1 MKSWHPDS
9 NKINSNSMC
18 EIGPRWPYVG
28 PNLAEVYFFFK
39 YLNKRLK
46 QCYDLNVKIF
56 ECQICPLNWKFLVSL
71 EWGGQDFMKN
81 DHFASKNNVTVF
93 LWHGCYGKE
102 LDISRKTFNWD
113 TFVFRTMEL
122 GIQLYYICQLFLHS
136 MIFFNIILTNQR
148 ALMSQ

>member
-1 MKSWHPDS
+1 MS
-9 NKINSNSMC
+9 
-18 EIGPRWPYVG
+18 
-28 PNLAEVYFFFK
+28 K
-39 YLNKRLK
+39 YLN
-46 QCYDLNVKIF
+46 VKLANLGPMRAN
-56 ECQICPLNWKFLVSL
+56 ICPLNWKFLVSL

-148 ALMSQ
+148 ALMSRKFRISWYFLVKLLAFISSLKN